1 MVVHRFILSILL
13 FVLLATA
20 SVTSASYQLSKKH
33 KAQKKTQPVKVIANY
48 GKYNIAIR
56 TLDGKV
62 VHLTDYAGTVL
73 LVNLWAPWCTPC
85 TIETPGLAKLYERYH
100 SKGFNILGVAVQTN
114 ESDVRTFMERYHVRW
129 QIGINDTIPKVY
141 GSFGIPNSY
150 LFDTYGSLIKEFVG
164 FSDEDALNT
173 LIQSALKSPRK

>member
-1 MVVHRFILSILL
+1 MVAYRFSLSILL
-13 FVLLATA
+13 FILLATA
-20 SVTSASYQLSKKH
+20 TVTSASHHQSKKS
-33 KAQKKTQPVKVIANY
+33 KAQTKTQHVKVFANY

-62 VHLTDYAGTVL
+62 VHLSDYAGTVL

-100 SKGFNILGVAVQTN
+100 GKGFNILGVAVKTSEN
-114 ESDVRTFMERYHVRW
+114 DIRTFMERYHVRW
-129 QIGINDTIPKVY
+129 QIAINDTITKTY

-150 LFDTYGSLIKEFVG
+150 LFNRDGSLIKEFVG
-164 FSDEDALNT
+164 FADEDGLNT
-173 LIQSALKSPRK
+173 LIQSVLTPALK